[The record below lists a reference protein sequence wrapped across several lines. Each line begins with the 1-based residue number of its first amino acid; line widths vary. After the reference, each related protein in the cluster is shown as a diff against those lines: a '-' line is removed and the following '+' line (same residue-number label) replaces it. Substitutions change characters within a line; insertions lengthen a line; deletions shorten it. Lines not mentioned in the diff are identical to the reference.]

1 MKKDRLLKV
10 AEILEDVK
18 PSLFDIRGWIDYDE
32 NKPCRTSACAMG
44 WAAQHPW
51 FRARGLYVTR
61 DGLPYFRSDGGTDA
75 ASSFFEITKL
85 QAYYLFMPEGY
96 SGGGNPSVRR
106 VIKRI
111 RKFVETNGKIN
122 WRETGDRDWFREF
135 QEY

>member
-18 PSLFDIRGWIDYDE
+18 PSLFDISCWFDRETG
-32 NKPCRTSACAMG
+32 NACNTVACALG

-51 FRARGLYVTR
+51 FMARGLCL
-61 DGLPYFRSDGGTDA
+61 DGENEPYFNGNYGEYA
-75 ASSFFEITKL
+75 AEEFFDITHT
-85 QAYYLFMPEGY
+85 QAAYLFMPDGY
-96 SGGGNPSVRR
+96 SGLNPSVRR